1 MQLTAIAM
9 MLAAFVLMNLKG
21 LTLRGSSR
29 SFLFWCAALFLSNGL
44 YAIMMNTQQQL
55 MSGAERNEMI
65 ILTYLVMAALYA
77 AMQLVRDRC
86 ALLEGFRIKRE
97 PLIYLLLCCVSATIA
112 AHLMLYVLT
121 LVDASV
127 LYTIDNGGVLLLS
140 VIYSFVLFKERLTPA
155 QAAGVAL
162 SALSIVMLSV

>member
-127 LYTIDNGGVLLLS
+127 LYTIDNGGVLVMSALFSCL
-140 VIYSFVLFKERLTPA
+140 FFKEKLRWEQIVGIVL
-155 QAAGVAL
+155 AAV
-162 SALSIVMLSV
+162 SIVMIQG

>member
-1 MQLTAIAM
+1 
-9 MLAAFVLMNLKG
+9 
-21 LTLRGSSR
+21 
-29 SFLFWCAALFLSNGL
+29 
-44 YAIMMNTQQQL
+44 

-77 AMQLVRDRC
+77 AMQLARDRR

-155 QAAGVAL
+155 QMAGVAL